1 LPRVGV
7 FGGSFNPIH
16 LGHLLLA
23 EDILELLRLDR
34 ILFVPAS
41 APPHKPA
48 RGLAPAGDRYAM
60 TELAIRGNPRFAM
73 SDLELRRPGP
83 SYTVDTLEALQQEGG
98 ADVAFFLLIGSETF
112 LDLLSWRDPQRVARL
127 ARLVVIP
134 RAESAFDP
142 DGIQAQK
149 VLAEIGQECWIR
161 VPPPLAAAEPAGKG
175 VLLVAAT
182 SLPISS
188 SDLRRRAREGRSL
201 TYRMPEAVRAY
212 VLEHRLYRDE
222 G

>member
-1 LPRVGV
+1 MADDVCE
-7 FGGSFNPIH
+7 S
-16 LGHLLLA
+16 
-23 EDILELLRLDR
+23 LRLDR
-34 ILFVPAS
+34 VLFVPA
-41 APPHKPA
+41 AQPPHKPPTE
-48 RGLAPAGDRYAM
+48 LAPASHRFQM
-60 TELAIRGNPRFAM
+60 TALAVREHPRFEV
-73 SDLELRRPGP
+73 SDVEVKRSGM
-83 SYTVDTLEALQQEGG
+83 SYTVDTLTALRERGR
-98 ADVAFFLLIGSETF
+98 LHLIIGSETF

-127 ARLVVIP
+127 TRLVVIP

-142 DGIQAQK
+142 DGIQPQK
-149 VLAEIGQECWIR
+149 VLAEIGQERWIR

-188 SDLRRRAREGRSL
+188 SDLRRRARAGRSL

>member
-1 LPRVGV
+1 LAGTAL

-16 LGHLLLA
+16 YGHLLLA
-23 EDILELLRLDR
+23 DDVRERLRLDR
-34 ILFVPAS
+34 ILFVPAGV
-41 APPHKPA
+41 PPHKTPG
-48 RGLAPAGDRYAM
+48 RLASAADRYQM
-60 TELAIRGNPRFAM
+60 VKLATAAHPGFAV

-83 SYTVDTLEALQQEGG
+83 SYTVDTLEALHLPRESL
-98 ADVAFFLLIGSETF
+98 FLLAGSETF

-127 ARLVVIP
+127 TRLVVIP

-149 VLAEIGQECWIR
+149 VLAEIGQERWIR

-201 TYRMPEAVRAY
+201 AYRLPEAVRAY